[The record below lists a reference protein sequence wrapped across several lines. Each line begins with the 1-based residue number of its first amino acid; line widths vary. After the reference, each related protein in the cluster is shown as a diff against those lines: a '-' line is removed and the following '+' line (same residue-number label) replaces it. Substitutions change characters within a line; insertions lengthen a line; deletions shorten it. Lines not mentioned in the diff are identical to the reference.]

1 MLWGVLRLSMVR
13 GRMVEIEARRV
24 RVVSVSMVLGKV
36 IVSLLAST
44 ADSDFISEATI
55 PAKVSWDVGKVAGA
69 GGGKASCGGFADV
82 LLLLG
87 EGGGL
92 LLWQVGRETEV

>member
-36 IVSLLAST
+36 IVSLLALST
-44 ADSDFISEATI
+44 DPDLIIVARI
-55 PAKVSWDVGKVAGA
+55 PVKVLWDVGKVAGA

>member
-1 MLWGVLRLSMVR
+1 MVR
-13 GRMVEIEARRV
+13 GRTVEIVARRE
-24 RVVSVSMVLGKV
+24 RVVSLSMVLGKE
-36 IVSLLAST
+36 IGLLLAST
-44 ADSDFISEATI
+44 ADSDFISEATIPAI